1 MNRPKKP
8 PPRRLAEREGES
20 KLTASRVPSPETRGK
35 PFDALEKKL
44 SIALDGLLDAIDTYR
59 ELKR

>member
-1 MNRPKKP
+1 
-8 PPRRLAEREGES
+8 LAEREGES